1 MKKALLIILSAAL
14 LLSCS
19 AKKDQ
24 TAVPLDA
31 DKIAGEWSGTMK
43 AGGQDLELAFHIK
56 NDSGDLTAVMD
67 SITQGVN
74 GIIAEDVAINQTE
87 LKINFKSINAVYTAS
102 LSGTDT
108 LEGSWKQG
116 PGKYDLTLQR
126 RRSALTA
133 PMRPQDPSEPYPYK
147 SEDVTFR
154 NLKQDAVLAGTL
166 TYPDSGKAD
175 YAIILISGSGSQDR
189 NEELMNHRPFL
200 VISDYLTREGIAVLR
215 YDDRGFGE
223 STGDAAD
230 ATSADLATD
239 ADAAVNF
246 MAQQD
251 FVQVG
256 KIGLAGHSEGGLI
269 APITANSNELVDF
282 VILLAGPGVPGDKL
296 LMSQSEAIMKAAGAS
311 EAAIKQTSEINR
323 KVYDILL
330 NETDDEIIKN
340 QIIPLLQSAG
350 LSEAQAEQQMQQL
363 TSPWFKYFT
372 AYNPEQELSRLS
384 IPVLA
389 VNGSLDLQVPA
400 EENLTA
406 IRKILEKSEK
416 SDFTIKEF
424 DGLNH
429 LFQPAVKGL
438 PSEYGSI
445 EKTIAPEV
453 LEYIS
458 SWIKTAL

>member
-14 LLSCS
+14 LLSCT
-19 AKKDQ
+19 AKKEQ
-24 TAVPLDA
+24 ASMPVDA
-31 DKIAGEWSGTMK
+31 NTIAGEWSGTMK

-56 NDSGDLTAVMD
+56 NDKGEVTAVMD
-67 SITQGVN
+67 SVTQGVN
-74 GIIAEDVAINQTE
+74 GIKAEEVTLTETE

-102 LSGTDT
+102 LTGNDT

-126 RRSALTA
+126 RKSALTA
-133 PMRPQDPSEPYPYK
+133 PRRPQDPAEPYPYK
-147 SEDVTFR
+147 SVDVTFQ
-154 NLKQDAVLAGTL
+154 NMKQEAVLAGTL
-166 TYPDSGKAD
+166 TYPNSGTAD
-175 YAIILISGSGSQDR
+175 FAVILISGSGSQDR

-200 VISDYLTREGIAVLR
+200 VISDYLTRQGIAVLR
-215 YDDRGFGE
+215 YDDRGYGE
-223 STGDAAD
+223 STGDAVD

-251 FVQVG
+251 FVQV
-256 KIGLAGHSEGGLI
+256 KRIGLAGHSEGGLI

-282 VILLAGPGVPGDKL
+282 VILLAGPGVPGDEL

-350 LSEAQAEQQMQQL
+350 LSEDQAEQQMQQL

-372 AYNPEQELSRLS
+372 AYNPEQELIRLS

-400 EENLTA
+400 DENLTA
-406 IRKILEKSEK
+406 ISRILAKSGK

-429 LFQPAVKGL
+429 LFQTAVKGL

-445 EKTIAPEV
+445 EETIAPEV
-453 LEYIS
+453 LEYIN
-458 SWIKTAL
+458 SWIKNAL